1 MKKRRDWKSYHEK
14 ILNTE
19 FAWNSRNSLSQADI
33 ITSIPWS
40 VDKDKVRE
48 SISKTKNGKAAE
60 LSGVVSEMVKT
71 VGKAGVEMIAD
82 IVFQV
87 IVDRRSAGNNDKVI

>member
-1 MKKRRDWKSYHEK
+1 M
-14 ILNTE
+14 
-19 FAWNSRNSLSQADI
+19 SQADI

-48 SISKTKNGKAAE
+48 AISKTKNGKAAE

>member
-1 MKKRRDWKSYHEK
+1 
-14 ILNTE
+14 
-19 FAWNSRNSLSQADI
+19 
-33 ITSIPWS
+33 
-40 VDKDKVRE
+40 
-48 SISKTKNGKAAE
+48 
-60 LSGVVSEMVKT
+60 MVKT